1 MTYMH
6 NGMKL
11 KKKLKDPNAKGPLDK
26 FAPIFAAVG
35 LAYAVVNGG
44 FSLFDFFTKG
54 GAQKAQE
61 ERIEKYIQEQVDEE
75 IRLRFPQVSGPV
87 LRTQKENKQWTDF
100 INKDKKNGPTN
111 P

>member
-1 MTYMH
+1 
-6 NGMKL
+6 MKKL
-11 KKKLKDPNAKGPLDK
+11 KLKDPNAKGPLDK

-35 LAYAVVNGG
+35 LSYAVINGG
-44 FSLFDFFTKG
+44 FSLLDYFNKG
-54 GAQKAQE
+54 GAQKVQE
-61 ERIEKYIQEQVDEE
+61 ERIEKYIQEQVDEQ

-100 INKDKKNGPTN
+100 IDKGKNNGSTN

>member
-1 MTYMH
+1 
-6 NGMKL
+6 MKKL
-11 KKKLKDPNAKGPLDK
+11 KLKDPNAKGPLDK

-35 LAYAVVNGG
+35 LSYAVINGG
-44 FSLFDFFTKG
+44 FSIFDWIKTGEREIK
-54 GAQKAQE
+54 E
-61 ERIEKYIQEQVDEE
+61 EIRLTEYIPHQVDEQ

-100 INKDKKNGPTN
+100 IEKGKNNGSTN

>member
-1 MTYMH
+1 
-6 NGMKL
+6 MKKL
-11 KKKLKDPNAKGPLDK
+11 KLKDPNAKGPLDK

-35 LAYAVVNGG
+35 LAYAVINGG
-44 FSLFDFFTKG
+44 FSLLDYFNKG

-87 LRTQKENKQWTDF
+87 LRTQQDNKQWTDF
-100 INKDKKNGPTN
+100 VEKNKKNGRSN

>member
-1 MTYMH
+1 MAT
-6 NGMKL
+6 
-11 KKKLKDPNAKGPLDK
+11 KKRYIYFFCNCNIA
-26 FAPIFAAVG
+26 
-35 LAYAVVNGG
+35 N

>member
-1 MTYMH
+1 
-6 NGMKL
+6 MKKL
-11 KKKLKDPNAKGPLDK
+11 KLKDPNAKGPLDK

-35 LAYAVVNGG
+35 LAYAVINGG
-44 FSLFDFFTKG
+44 FSIFDWI
-54 GAQKAQE
+54 KAGERELKQE
-61 ERIEKYIQEQVDEE
+61 IALTEYIQSQVDEQ

-100 INKDKKNGPTN
+100 IEKGKNNGSTN

>member
-1 MTYMH
+1 
-6 NGMKL
+6 MKNL
-11 KKKLKDPNAKGPLDK
+11 KLKDPNATGPLDK

-35 LAYAVVNGG
+35 LSYALINGG
-44 FSLFDFFTKG
+44 FSIFDCI
-54 GAQKAQE
+54 KAGERELKQE
-61 ERIEKYIQEQVDEE
+61 IALTEYIQSQVDEQ

-100 INKDKKNGPTN
+100 VEKNKKNGGN

>member
-1 MTYMH
+1 
-6 NGMKL
+6 MKKL
-11 KKKLKDPNAKGPLDK
+11 KLKDPNAKVTLDK

-35 LAYAVVNGG
+35 LSYAVINGG
-44 FSLFDFFTKG
+44 FSIFDWI
-54 GAQKAQE
+54 KAGERELKQE
-61 ERIEKYIQEQVDEE
+61 IALTEYIQSQVDEQ

-100 INKDKKNGPTN
+100 VEKNKKNGGN

>member
-1 MTYMH
+1 
-6 NGMKL
+6 MKKL
-11 KKKLKDPNAKGPLDK
+11 KLKDPNAKGPLDK

-35 LAYAVVNGG
+35 LSYAVINGG
-44 FSLFDFFTKG
+44 FSIFDWI
-54 GAQKAQE
+54 KAGERELKQE
-61 ERIEKYIQEQVDEE
+61 IALTEYIQSQVDEQ

-100 INKDKKNGPTN
+100 VEKNKKNGGN

>member
-1 MTYMH
+1 
-6 NGMKL
+6 MKKL
-11 KKKLKDPNAKGPLDK
+11 NLKDPNAKGPLDK

-35 LAYAVVNGG
+35 LAYAVINGG
-44 FSLFDFFTKG
+44 FSLLDYFNKG
-54 GAQKAQE
+54 GAQKVQE
-61 ERIEKYIQEQVDEE
+61 ERIEKYIQEQVDEQ

-100 INKDKKNGPTN
+100 IEKGKNNGSTN

>member
-1 MTYMH
+1 
-6 NGMKL
+6 MKKL
-11 KKKLKDPNAKGPLDK
+11 KLKDPNAKGPLDK

-35 LAYAVVNGG
+35 LAYAVINGG
-44 FSLFDFFTKG
+44 FSIFDWIKTGEREIK
-54 GAQKAQE
+54 E
-61 ERIEKYIQEQVDEE
+61 EIRLTEYIHHQVDEQ

-100 INKDKKNGPTN
+100 IEKGKNNGSTN

>member
-1 MTYMH
+1 
-6 NGMKL
+6 MKKL
-11 KKKLKDPNAKGPLDK
+11 KLKDPNAKGPLDK

-35 LAYAVVNGG
+35 LAYAVINGG
-44 FSLFDFFTKG
+44 FSIFDWI
-54 GAQKAQE
+54 KAGERELKQE
-61 ERIEKYIQEQVDEE
+61 IALTEYIQSQVDEQ

-100 INKDKKNGPTN
+100 IDKDKKNGGN

>member
-44 FSLFDFFTKG
+44 FSIVDWMG
-54 GAQKAQE
+54 AGAAQKAE
-61 ERIEKYIQEQVDEE
+61 EQRIKEYIKEQIDEQV
-75 IRLRFPQVSGPV
+75 RLRSPDTTGPV
-87 LRTQKENKQWTDF
+87 LPKF
-100 INKDKKNGPTN
+100 IKTVVPNGGPSK
-111 P
+111 

>member
-1 MTYMH
+1 
-6 NGMKL
+6 MKKL
-11 KKKLKDPNAKGPLDK
+11 KLKDPNAKGPLDK

-35 LAYAVVNGG
+35 LAYAVINGG
-44 FSLFDFFTKG
+44 FSLLDYFNKG

-87 LRTQKENKQWTDF
+87 LRTQQDNKQWTDF
-100 INKDKKNGPTN
+100 VEKNKKNGGSN